1 MPNADIEVLQTAALG
16 STPDRY
22 FLISLFM
29 ETSRMTLDLAQLW
42 VKTTIILAQLWI
54 RMTLTLFHL

>member
-1 MPNADIEVLQTAALG
+1 MPRAENEVLQALG
-16 STPDRY
+16 STPDEY

-29 ETSRMTLDLAQLW
+29 ETSRMTLALAQLW